1 MATGEEEPEVK
12 SRELDTNLYTEVISN
27 SIVGWSLFVD
37 TAIES
42 NIYRVA
48 RESYDPQKAA
58 RIALFRLY
66 LEGFTPAERKNL
78 LEKPDYFLQYAF
90 GVVREL
96 YPPHPKNRRT
106 ILHNRLVFMT
116 SIRQFLDRERRMSMG
131 RFKEAAQILRAASQM
146 SRSVEEIVRAR
157 DLYRE
162 FQFRIA
168 SQRNQEWLNSFEVLP
183 LELLSQGNPPE

>member
-1 MATGEEEPEVK
+1 MVTGEEEPEVR
-12 SRELDTNLYTEVISN
+12 SGEPDTNLYREVISN
-27 SIVGWSLFVD
+27 SVIGWSLFVD

-42 NIYRVA
+42 NIYSVA

-66 LEGFTPAERKNL
+66 LEGFNPEERKNL

-116 SIRQFLDRERRMSMG
+116 SVRQFLDRERRMSMD

-168 SQRNQEWLNSFEVLP
+168 AQRNEEWLNSFEVLP
-183 LELLSQGNPPE
+183 LELKTPDNQPA

>member
-1 MATGEEEPEVK
+1 MVTGEEEPEVR
-12 SRELDTNLYTEVISN
+12 SGEPDTNLYREVISN
-27 SIVGWSLFVD
+27 SVIGWSLFVD

-42 NIYRVA
+42 NIYSVA

-66 LEGFTPAERKNL
+66 LEGFNPEERKNL

-116 SIRQFLDRERRMSMG
+116 SGKAVSGQRTQNVNGSLQGSGSNPSGCQPDVTISRG
-131 RFKEAAQILRAASQM
+131 NCASQG
-146 SRSVEEIVRAR
+146 S
-157 DLYRE
+157 L
-162 FQFRIA
+162 
-168 SQRNQEWLNSFEVLP
+168 
-183 LELLSQGNPPE
+183 